1 MSRVRVV
8 GKVTGKAD
16 VLRAMNRKAAEYER
30 AAKSGLEAWAM
41 LVRNHAVLAI
51 QKGPKT
57 GRTYV
62 RGTVTHRASAPGEAP
77 ATDTGILAGSIG
89 WNVDASTLTA
99 DVFASSA
106 YAVHLELGTSRM
118 EPRPF
123 MVPALEATQAK
134 GLAVFQAAL
143 RRAAA

>member
-1 MSRVRVV
+1 
-8 GKVTGKAD
+8 
-16 VLRAMNRKAAEYER
+16 
-30 AAKSGLEAWAM
+30 M
-41 LVRNHAVLAI
+41 LVRNHAVLSV

-57 GRTYV
+57 GRSYV

-99 DVFASSA
+99 EVFAGAA
-106 YAVHLELGTSRM
+106 YAVHLELGTARM

-123 MVPALEATQAK
+123 MVPALEATKDK
-134 GLAVFQAAL
+134 GLAVFNAAL
-143 RRAAA
+143 RRVAA